1 MTMIDNEVSATVSD
15 CFSVP
20 IPCRRL
26 PVGGGRH
33 ARMVS
38 ARVASVVSPDLVTT
52 HLWTSELEIE
62 ISNFLQIFYDF
73 LEYSGAWLTQC

>member
-1 MTMIDNEVSATVSD
+1 MIDNEVSATVSD

-52 HLWTSELEIE
+52 HLWTSELAK
-62 ISNFLQIFYDF
+62 SPIFKALF
-73 LEYSGAWLTQC
+73 FWSILERSHNADRT